1 MKLALALSERADIQ
15 SRINDISS
23 RLNRN
28 AKVQEGEK
36 PTEDPAELMREM
48 EDLYEQLEKLISR
61 INHTNNAT
69 KCGDDTLTDLLAKRD
84 CLNSKISYLR
94 SFLKEASNLT
104 GNYYSKTEIKTH
116 STVPVPQIQKKVDAL
131 SKEFRELDDHI
142 QEINWSVELI

>member
-15 SRINDISS
+15 SRIRDIDS
-23 RLNRN
+23 RLIRN

-48 EDLYEQLEKLISR
+48 EGLYEQLEKLISR

-69 KCGDDTLTDLLAKRD
+69 KCGDYTLTDLLAKRD
-84 CLNSKISYLR
+84 CLGSKISNIR
-94 SFLKEASNLT
+94 GFLKEASNLT

-116 STVPVPQIQKKVDAL
+116 STVSVPQLQKKVDAL